1 MNFEFMGFIIGAIG
15 AIWMKAS
22 LHLFKEERDK
32 PNIEG
37 LISRQESPALK
48 AFIKGLSLILIGLG
62 METVGRLFLH

>member
-1 MNFEFMGFIIGAIG
+1 MNFEFMGFIVGVIG

-22 LHLFKEERDK
+22 IHVLKEEGNK
-32 PNIEG
+32 PRIDG
-37 LISRQESPALK
+37 LAPRQESPALK

>member
-1 MNFEFMGFIIGAIG
+1 MNLEFIGFIIGVIG

-22 LHLFKEERDK
+22 IHLFKEERDK

-37 LISRQESPALK
+37 LVSRQESPALK

-62 METVGRLFLH
+62 METVARLFLH